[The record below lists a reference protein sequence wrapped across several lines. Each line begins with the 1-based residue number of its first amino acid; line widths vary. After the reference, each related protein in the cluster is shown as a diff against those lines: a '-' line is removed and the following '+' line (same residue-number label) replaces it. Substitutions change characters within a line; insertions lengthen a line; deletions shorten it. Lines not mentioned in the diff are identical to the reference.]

1 MTKGGMVNNMNDQ
14 DGDSWHSFPSVYAVG
29 HAALA
34 DLFLDD
40 VIVEEKV
47 DGSQFSFGLFFW
59 REMSRICFS
68 QRCIMS
74 RRFP

>member
-1 MTKGGMVNNMNDQ
+1 MNNMNDQ

-47 DGSQFSFGLFFW
+47 DGSQFSFGLFAYGW
-59 REMSRICFS
+59 
-68 QRCIMS
+68 
-74 RRFP
+74 RFPSKGALFL